1 MQDRVSLYPG
11 RVKLIPVTGQE
22 NTYDMV
28 RADEPTQEGTPLNTE
43 NLLKVATA
51 ALYGLP
57 NTAVPD
63 EVFALLKPIVYDTKA
78 AVDKCGNCQ
87 LYFVTYTGTGTY
99 GASNPC
105 SLTFP
110 KLPYL
115 FLIQAPDG
123 GILLALRGAENYQKL
138 SSGSS
143 AYFTGRLAWTGTTVS
158 WYTSSS
164 YAHVQMNESGKLYRV
179 LALLPADE

>member
-43 NLLKVATA
+43 NLLKASTA

-57 NTAVPD
+57 NTAVPN
-63 EVFALLKPIVYDTKA
+63 EVFALLQPIVYDTKD

-87 LYFVTYTGTGTY
+87 LYSVTYTGTGTY

-123 GILLALRGAENYQKL
+123 SILLALRGAENYQKL

-143 AYFTGRLAWTGTTVS
+143 NYFSGSLTWTGTTVK
-158 WYTSSS
+158 WYTNGS
-164 YAHVQMNESGKLYRV
+164 YAHAQMNESGKLYRV